1 MKLKEL
7 NKEHYSIPCVYKW
20 ENLINHKIYIGQTMN
35 LYQRY
40 LCMSSNSV
48 RPRMKLDIQK
58 YGIEN
63 FELTILEDN
72 ISDRKTLIERE
83 KYWITYYDSA
93 NKEKGYN
100 TCPWGSSQPN
110 ELNGMYGK
118 HVSEECK
125 QKLREW
131 LAEQWQKEEYRQT
144 QHDRMSGKNNIM
156 YDVHLNGELNP
167 MYGKHHSA
175 ETRKKISERLKG
187 KPQYQCRKKVRCI
200 ETDMIFDSVSECA
213 KYFNISPSYVSNV
226 LHHYKGLNSIRG
238 YSFEYV
244 EEN

>member
-1 MKLKEL
+1 
-7 NKEHYSIPCVYKW
+7 
-20 ENLINHKIYIGQTMN
+20 
-35 LYQRY
+35 
-40 LCMSSNSV
+40 
-48 RPRMKLDIQK
+48 MKLDIQK

-83 KYWITYYDSA
+83 KYWIAYYDST

-100 TCPWGSSQPN
+100 TCSWGSSQPN

-118 HVSEECK
+118 HTTEE
-125 QKLREW
+125 QKKKIRSW
-131 LAEQWQKEEYRQT
+131 LAEQWQKEEYRQA
-144 QHDRMSGKNNIM
+144 QHDRMAGENNIM
-156 YDVHLNGELNP
+156 YGVHLNGELNP
-167 MYGKHHSA
+167 MYGKHHSE

-187 KPQYQCRKKVRCI
+187 KPQYANRKKVRCI
-200 ETDMIFDSVSECA
+200 ETNEVFDSLTDAS
-213 KYFNISPSYVSNV
+213 KKMNISLSYISNV
-226 LHHYKGLNSIRG
+226 LKHWNGMTKAKG